1 MKYGRNLLGKN
12 EFRRKDNGM
21 TKKKKK
27 KEMLKTAKN
36 TIAELKPALKAIKKK
51 KRNVTFTEESKIR
64 AVIRCSL
71 YFKFIRKSILRVGA
85 IDHLLFK
92 FQQSLG
98 QR

>member
-1 MKYGRNLLGKN
+1 
-12 EFRRKDNGM
+12 
-21 TKKKKK
+21 
-27 KEMLKTAKN
+27 MLKTAKN
-36 TIAELKPALKAIKKK
+36 TIAELKPALKAIKKKK